1 MMIDAYSHTMPY
13 SYCRALLNLGI
24 TDHKNIPRYLADMND
39 RRALL
44 ADFPGTKNISIPM
57 QLPFQ
62 HRLPDEAMEDLARI
76 YNDALAELEAQ
87 FPDMIAASVAAVP
100 IHSVE
105 SAMREAERAIT
116 RLSLKGILLPCD
128 FFGNEPSSPEFRPL
142 LDMMAELDL
151 PIWLHP
157 CPVISSRKPVT
168 GSGGW
173 EMLSDTAD
181 AMLHLACS
189 GVFEEHPDLKI
200 IAHHGGSFVP
210 QFHTRLKSQ
219 YFCDMF
225 ETTSKYDPSYVEPD
239 RTLTDMYYENLKK
252 FYVDTAYYGNC
263 PSAIRLC
270 LDYFGADHVLFGTDF
285 PLPTEAE
292 LAPNIETIRALG
304 LPSDEEENIF
314 HGNIER
320 LLHLE

>member
-1 MMIDAYSHTMPY
+1 
-13 SYCRALLNLGI
+13 
-24 TDHKNIPRYLADMND
+24 MND

-44 ADFPGTKNISIPM
+44 SDYPDLKSVSIPM

-62 HRLPDEAMEDLARI
+62 HNLPDGTMEDLARI
-76 YNDALAELEAQ
+76 YNDATAELQAQ
-87 FPDMIAASVAAVP
+87 FPDIIAASVATVP

-116 RLSLKGILLPCD
+116 ELGLKGILLPCD
-128 FFGNEPSSPEFRPL
+128 FFGKEPASSEFRPL
-142 LDMMAELDL
+142 LDMMAAFDL
-151 PIWLHP
+151 PIWMHP
-157 CPVISSRKPVT
+157 CPVISSRAPVDN
-168 GSGGW
+168 SGGW
-173 EMLSDTAD
+173 EMLADTAD

-189 GVFEEHPDLKI
+189 GVFEAHPNLKI
-200 IAHHGGSFVP
+200 VAHHGGSFIP

-225 ETTSKYDPSYVEPD
+225 ETTSKYDPAYVEPD
-239 RTLTDMYYENLKK
+239 RTLTDRYYENLKK
-252 FYVDTAYYGNC
+252 FYVDTAYYGVC

-285 PLPTEAE
+285 PLPAEVE
-292 LAPNIETIRALG
+292 LAPNIQTIRSLG
-304 LPSDEEENIF
+304 LSREDEDQLF

-320 LLHLE
+320 LIHL